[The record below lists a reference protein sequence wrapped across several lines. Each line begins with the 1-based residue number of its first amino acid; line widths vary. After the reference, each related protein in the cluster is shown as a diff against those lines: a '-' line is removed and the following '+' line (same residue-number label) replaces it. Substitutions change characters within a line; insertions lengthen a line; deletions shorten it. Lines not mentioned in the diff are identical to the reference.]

1 MWCRIPSRPSS
12 PWTSCRRTRHSA
24 PGCSGSPTT
33 ARWTCCA
40 VIGKLPGSGYS
51 ASGRRCRWS
60 RGDGRRVR
68 RSAGWWRRWL
78 RAGSRNHGRIAGDV
92 AEYNRAHESYCRC
105 SIPTTAPAVGPSSS
119 TAPPGSAGD
128 VASMRKLLPLRPGEF
143 NRSTQHYS
151 LEHSSRGAGAIPPL
165 RAKILDTGLV
175 SRAVGRRL
183 PPIGRSSSA
192 LRALPLASA

>member
-1 MWCRIPSRPSS
+1 MWCRIPSWPSS

-40 VIGKLPGSGYS
+40 VIGKLPGSGCS
-51 ASGRRCRWS
+51 ASGRRRRWS

-105 SIPTTAPAVGPSSS
+105 SIPTTAPAVAPSSS
-119 TAPPGSAGD
+119 TAPRGSAGD
-128 VASMRKLLPLRPGEF
+128 VASMGKLPLRHR
-143 NRSTQHYS
+143 NWTYRCDAATD
-151 LEHSSRGAGAIPPL
+151 ANA
-165 RAKILDTGLV
+165 
-175 SRAVGRRL
+175 
-183 PPIGRSSSA
+183 SSA
-192 LRALPLASA
+192 GGPLARLFRLHGVNKDHKSELRSPPAQL